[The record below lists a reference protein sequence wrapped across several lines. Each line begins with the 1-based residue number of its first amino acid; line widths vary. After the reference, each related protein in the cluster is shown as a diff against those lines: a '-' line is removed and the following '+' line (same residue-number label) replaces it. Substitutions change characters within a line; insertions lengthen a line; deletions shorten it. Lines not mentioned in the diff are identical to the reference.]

1 MSGVNKSPKKVNLT
15 SLKSNIDDLDIDK
28 LRSVPV
34 DLINLGNVV
43 KNILLKRLCVMNW
56 VKKLMLFR
64 LFILAI

>member
-15 SLKSNIDDLDIDK
+15 SLKSDIDDLDIDK

-64 LFILAI
+64 LFMLVI

>member
-1 MSGVNKSPKKVNLT
+1 MSGVNKSPKNVNLT
-15 SLKSNIDDLDIDK
+15 SLKSDIDDLDIDK
-28 LRSVPV
+28 LRSLPV

-64 LFILAI
+64 LFILVI

>member
-15 SLKSNIDDLDIDK
+15 SLKSDIDDLEIDK

-64 LFILAI
+64 LFMLVI

>member
-15 SLKSNIDDLDIDK
+15 SLKSDIDDLDIDK
-28 LRSVPV
+28 LRSLPV

-43 KNILLKRLCVMNW
+43 KNILPKRLCVMNW

-64 LFILAI
+64 LFTLVI

>member
-15 SLKSNIDDLDIDK
+15 SLKSDIDDLEIDK

-64 LFILAI
+64 LFILVI

>member
-15 SLKSNIDDLDIDK
+15 SLKSDIDDLDIDK
-28 LRSVPV
+28 LRSLPV

>member
-64 LFILAI
+64 LFMLVI

>member
-64 LFILAI
+64 LFTLVI

>member
-43 KNILLKRLCVMNW
+43 KKILLKRLCVMNW

-64 LFILAI
+64 LFMLVI

>member
-15 SLKSNIDDLDIDK
+15 SLKSDIDDLDIDK
-28 LRSVPV
+28 LRSLPV

-43 KNILLKRLCVMNW
+43 KNVLLKRLCVMNW

-64 LFILAI
+64 LFILVI

>member
-15 SLKSNIDDLDIDK
+15 SLKSDIDDLDIDK
-28 LRSVPV
+28 LRSLPV

-64 LFILAI
+64 LFTLVI

>member
-64 LFILAI
+64 LFILVI

>member
-15 SLKSNIDDLDIDK
+15 SLKSDIDNLDIDK

-64 LFILAI
+64 LFILVI

>member
-1 MSGVNKSPKKVNLT
+1 MSGVNKSPKKVDLT
-15 SLKSNIDDLDIDK
+15 SLKSDIDDLDIDK

-64 LFILAI
+64 LFTLVI

>member
-15 SLKSNIDDLDIDK
+15 SLKSDIDDLDIDK

-64 LFILAI
+64 LFILII

>member
-1 MSGVNKSPKKVNLT
+1 MYGINKSPKKVNLT
-15 SLKSNIDDLDIDK
+15 SLKSDIDDLDIDK

-64 LFILAI
+64 LFILVI

>member
-15 SLKSNIDDLDIDK
+15 SLKSDIDDLDIDK
-28 LRSVPV
+28 LRSLPV

-64 LFILAI
+64 LFILVI

>member
-15 SLKSNIDDLDIDK
+15 SLKSDIDDLDIDK
-28 LRSVPV
+28 LRSLPV

-56 VKKLMLFR
+56 VKTLMLFR
-64 LFILAI
+64 LFILVI

>member
-1 MSGVNKSPKKVNLT
+1 MSGVNKSPKKVDLT
-15 SLKSNIDDLDIDK
+15 SLKSDIDDLDIDK

-64 LFILAI
+64 LFILVI

>member
-43 KNILLKRLCVMNW
+43 KNVLLKRLCVMNW

-64 LFILAI
+64 LFMLVI

>member
-15 SLKSNIDDLDIDK
+15 SLKSDIDDLDIDK
-28 LRSVPV
+28 LRSLPV

-43 KNILLKRLCVMNW
+43 KNILLKRLCVMNL

-64 LFILAI
+64 LFILVI

>member
-15 SLKSNIDDLDIDK
+15 SLKSDIDDLDIDK
-28 LRSVPV
+28 LRSLPV

-64 LFILAI
+64 LFMLVI

>member
-15 SLKSNIDDLDIDK
+15 SLKSDIDNLDIDK

-64 LFILAI
+64 LFTLVI

>member
-15 SLKSNIDDLDIDK
+15 SLKSDIDDLDIDK

-64 LFILAI
+64 LFILVI

>member
-15 SLKSNIDDLDIDK
+15 SLKSDIDDLDIDK
-28 LRSVPV
+28 LRSLPD

-43 KNILLKRLCVMNW
+43 KNILLKRLYVMNW

-64 LFILAI
+64 LFILVI